1 MDNTIANKV
10 THAVYHKQQRVTFIM
25 GEIKRE
31 KLVRGGIFILAAA
44 FVYLGFRFVLPV
56 VLPFCIGWF
65 LAVKMRRTTLWLKKH
80 ARRPEAVSAGVLLTL
95 EAAAA
100 GIVLY
105 SRGGRL
111 IWQIR
116 ILSER
121 LPDLL
126 KGMETA
132 LFSCCNQAEQALS
145 LPKGILISAT
155 EQARGFVHMQIEE
168 KLMPV
173 MAGASVPV
181 VKWVLKAGAVFTV
194 SVIACVLSVT
204 EMDELK
210 RRQQASTFGTEVTA
224 LCRRLSLAGGA
235 YFKSQLL
242 IMVVVI
248 GVCIL
253 GLWILGNPY
262 PVAVGVALG
271 FVDVLPILGTG
282 TALIPWAVVCLF
294 QRQYVTAA
302 GLMVI
307 YGICYFFREFAE
319 ARLMGTQLG
328 ITGLETLIA
337 IYVGLSLFG
346 VWGMLL
352 GPAGSLVIRES
363 MTMY

>member
-1 MDNTIANKV
+1 MFYRNKV
-10 THAVYHKQQRVTFIM
+10 ARAVYDKQQRVTFIM
-25 GEIKRE
+25 GEIKKE
-31 KLVRGGIFILAAA
+31 KLVRGGIFILAALL
-44 FVYLGFRFVLPV
+44 VYLGFRFVLPV

-65 LAVKMRRTTLWLKKH
+65 LAVRMRRTTQWLKK
-80 ARRPEAVSAGVLLTL
+80 RLRIPEAVSAGILLTL
-95 EAAAA
+95 EAAIA
-100 GIVLY
+100 GLVLY
-105 SRGGRL
+105 EVGGRL

-116 ILSER
+116 VLSEKF
-121 LPDLL
+121 PELL
-126 KGMETA
+126 GGMENA
-132 LFSCCNQAEQALS
+132 LFSCCRQAERALS
-145 LPKGILISAT
+145 LPSGILVSAT
-155 EQARGFVHMQIEE
+155 EQARGFVHTQIEE
-168 KLMPV
+168 KLMPA

-242 IMVVVI
+242 IMTVVI

-262 PVAVGVALG
+262 PVAAGVALG
-271 FVDVLPILGTG
+271 FVDVMPILGTG
-282 TALIPWAVVCLF
+282 TVLIPWAVICLF
-294 QRQYVTAA
+294 QGRYLMAA

-352 GPAGSLVIRES
+352 GPAGYLVIREI